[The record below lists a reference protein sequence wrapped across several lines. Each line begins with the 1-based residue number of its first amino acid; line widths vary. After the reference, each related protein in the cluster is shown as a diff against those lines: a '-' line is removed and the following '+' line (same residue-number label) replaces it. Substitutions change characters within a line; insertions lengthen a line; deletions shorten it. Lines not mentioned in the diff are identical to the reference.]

1 MGKTVLVVAS
11 HADDEVLGCGGTIAR
26 LVSEGDKVHLVLM
39 ADGVHSRA
47 ASTQADLDERLA
59 AASKAH
65 EILGISSVSYLE
77 LPDNKM
83 DSKPLL
89 EVVQALEPII
99 RKISPSLILTHH
111 HGDLNID
118 HQITQRAVMTAC
130 RPQPG
135 CSVKAIYGFE
145 VLSSTEWTVP
155 EKDPFLPNLFVDIS
169 AHLNAKLRALEAY
182 SQEMREVPHSR
193 SIQHAEVLAR
203 HRGFCMGMEAA
214 EAFVV
219 YRIIH

>member
-1 MGKTVLVVAS
+1 MGKIVLVVAS

-26 LVSEGDKVHLVLM
+26 LASEGDQVHLVLM
-39 ADGVHSRA
+39 ADGVNSRPGASRA
-47 ASTQADLDERLA
+47 DLANRMA

-65 EILGISSVSYLE
+65 QILGTSSVSYLE

-83 DSKPLL
+83 DSQPLL
-89 EVVQALEPII
+89 EIVQALEPII
-99 RKISPSLILTHH
+99 HRLAPSLIFTHH

-135 CSVKAIYGFE
+135 SPVKAIYGFE

-155 EKDPFLPNLFVDIS
+155 GKDPFLPNLFIDIS
-169 AHLNAKLRALEAY
+169 SHLGAKLRALDAY
-182 SQEMREVPHSR
+182 SKEMREVPHSR

-203 HRGFCMGMEAA
+203 HRGYCMGVEAA

-219 YRIIH
+219 YRIIQ